1 MRVMSSSFPRSAW
14 ERTSG
19 RSASRPTREAGAMH
33 ATRSVADGVPTPSVG
48 TRRMLFCCASLLLA
62 AGVIRADETDGPP
75 ILREVTLRQKL
86 DSQVPLNLE
95 FRDENGQTI
104 TLADCTAGKTT
115 ILVLAYF
122 RCPKL
127 CTQVLN
133 DLVKGLRGV
142 PWNIGDEFNVL
153 TVSFDDRETPEMAA
167 AKKKSYVE
175 DYGRPGADKGWHFLT
190 GRQQSILA
198 LSNAVGFQFRY
209 DPKNDLFA
217 HPSCIMI
224 LTPEGKVSRYLLRLR
239 DPKNPAGFS
248 RDLRLA
254 LVEASEHKIGTPADS
269 VMLFC
274 FRYDPETG
282 KYTMTALNA
291 VRAAGV
297 LTVVVLGSLLFVAF
311 RRDRRKYKP
320 GAPATEDTTPVAGA
334 PG

>member
-1 MRVMSSSFPRSAW
+1 MKY
-14 ERTSG
+14 RTLLTCTLVLL
-19 RSASRPTREAGAMH
+19 SASA
-33 ATRSVADGVPTPSVG
+33 
-48 TRRMLFCCASLLLA
+48 
-62 AGVIRADETDGPP
+62 RADETDGPP

-86 DSQVPLNLE
+86 DAQVPLNLE
-95 FRDENGQTI
+95 FRDENGQTV
-104 TLADCTAGKTT
+104 TLADCTGGKTT

-133 DLVKGLRGV
+133 DLAKGLRGV

-190 GRQQSILA
+190 GTQQPILKLA
-198 LSNAVGFQFRY
+198 NAVGFQFRY

-217 HPSCIMI
+217 HPSCIII
-224 LTPEGKVSRYLLRLR
+224 LTPEGKVARYFLGLQDRT
-239 DPKNPAGFS
+239 FS
-248 RDLRLA
+248 RDLRLG
-254 LVEASEHKIGTPADS
+254 LVEASEHKIGTPVVDR
-269 VMLFC
+269 VTLFC
-274 FRYDPETG
+274 LRYDPETG
-282 KYTMTALNA
+282 KYTMTALNV
-291 VRAAGV
+291 VRAAGA
-297 LTVVVLGSLLFVAF
+297 LTVVVLGSLLFWAF

-320 GAPATEDTTPVAGA
+320 GAPATGDTAPVAGA